1 MLILIFFKIKDEIKK
16 KEKITEVIINEQ
28 FVNSLFS
35 NVSSFGHSSKWRY
48 VRHSTVPIFTKI
60 NKIVTNRH

>member
-16 KEKITEVIINEQ
+16 KEKIIEVIINEQ

-35 NVSSFGHSSKWRY
+35 NVSSFGSKWRY
-48 VRHSTVPIFTKI
+48 VRHSTVPIFTMI